1 MATTSKSSLVP
12 PRYHSPTIGLITF
25 IGVSVCYAR
34 LHSTPNEPFAQYV
47 IFARSNKKMVEQLIK
62 FFVVFFVVVEPI
74 SLIPLFAGLT
84 EGASERYKKK
94 MAGKSAAIALVIC
107 VLFALVGA
115 RFLDVMGI
123 SLSSFRIAGGTL
135 LFLIALEMVFAR
147 TSGTK
152 STTTEKEEAKTRDDI
167 SVFPLAFP
175 FIAGPGALATI
186 LLTSGELW
194 GKPLEFAAFLGV
206 VFLVM
211 LICWLLM
218 LATPRLMKVFG
229 VTGANVMSRL
239 SGVILAA
246 LAVQFIVEGIRGAFL
261 SS

>member
-1 MATTSKSSLVP
+1 
-12 PRYHSPTIGLITF
+12 
-25 IGVSVCYAR
+25 
-34 LHSTPNEPFAQYV
+34 
-47 IFARSNKKMVEQLIK
+47 MVETLIK

-84 EGASERYKKK
+84 QGGSAQYKKK
-94 MAGKSAAIALVIC
+94 MAGKAAAIASGIS
-107 VLFALVGA
+107 VLFALAGA
-115 RFLDVMGI
+115 RFLDIMGI

-135 LFLIALEMVFAR
+135 LFLIALDMVFAR

-152 STTTEKEEAKTRDDI
+152 STTPEKEEAMTREDI

-186 LLTSGELW
+186 LLTAGDTW
-194 GKPLEFAAFLGV
+194 GRPLLFAGFLGV
-206 VFLVM
+206 VILVM
-211 LICWLLM
+211 LICWALM
-218 LATPRLMKVFG
+218 LATPRLMKVIG

-246 LAVQFIVEGIRGAFL
+246 LAVQFIIDGIRGSFL
-261 SS
+261 QQ

>member
-1 MATTSKSSLVP
+1 ML
-12 PRYHSPTIGLITF
+12 
-25 IGVSVCYAR
+25 
-34 LHSTPNEPFAQYV
+34 Q
-47 IFARSNKKMVEQLIK
+47 QLIK

-84 EGASERYKKK
+84 QGASAGYKQK
-94 MAGKSAAIALVIC
+94 MAGKAALIALSIC

-115 RFLDVMGI
+115 KFLDIMGI

-152 STTTEKEEAKTRDDI
+152 STTPEKEEAKMREDI

-186 LLTSGELW
+186 LLSAGELW
-194 GKPLEFAAFLGV
+194 GKPLLFAGFLAV
-206 VFLVM
+206 VALVM
-211 LICWLLM
+211 IVCWILM
-218 LATPRLMKVFG
+218 LATPRLMQVLG

-246 LAVQFIVEGIRGAFL
+246 LAVQFIVDGIRGSFF

>member
-1 MATTSKSSLVP
+1 
-12 PRYHSPTIGLITF
+12 
-25 IGVSVCYAR
+25 
-34 LHSTPNEPFAQYV
+34 
-47 IFARSNKKMVEQLIK
+47 MVEQLIK
-62 FFVVFFVVVEPI
+62 FFIVFFVVVEPI

-84 EGASERYKKK
+84 QGSSAGYKRK
-94 MAGKSAAIALVIC
+94 MAGKAAAIALGIC

-115 RFLDVMGI
+115 KFLEIMGI
-123 SLSSFRIAGGTL
+123 TLSSFRIAGGTL
-135 LFLIALEMVFAR
+135 LFLISLEMVFAR

-152 STTTEKEEAKTRDDI
+152 STTPEKEEARNREDI

-186 LLTSGELW
+186 LLTAGELW
-194 GKPLEFAAFLGV
+194 GKPLLFAGFLAV
-206 VFLVM
+206 VGLV
-211 LICWLLM
+211 LIICWALM

-246 LAVQFIVEGIRGAFL
+246 LAVQFIIDGIRGSFL
-261 SS
+261 TS